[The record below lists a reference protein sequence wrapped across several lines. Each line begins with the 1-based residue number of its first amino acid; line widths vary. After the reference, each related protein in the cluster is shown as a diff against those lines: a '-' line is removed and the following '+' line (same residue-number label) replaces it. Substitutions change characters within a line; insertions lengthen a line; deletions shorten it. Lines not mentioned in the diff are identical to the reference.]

1 MHVHVVMVT
10 LKDPA
15 DADRCAEAMASM
27 AGRIPGL
34 VALDVRRNEL
44 AEPNACDLAL
54 TTTWQ
59 DVDAY
64 IAYKTDPVHL
74 EVAAVVRSLMASA
87 TTLDHTLDH
96 RPDHTLDHRPDAI
109 DDRVAP

>member
-1 MHVHVVMVT
+1 LHVHVVMVT

-15 DADRCAEAMASM
+15 EADRCAEAMASM

-64 IAYKTDPVHL
+64 VAYKTDPVHL
-74 EVAAVVRSLMASA
+74 EVAAVVRTLMASA
-87 TTLDHTLDH
+87 TTLDHTLE
-96 RPDHTLDHRPDAI
+96 AG
-109 DDRVAP
+109 ASS

>member
-1 MHVHVVMVT
+1 MVT
-10 LKDPA
+10 LKQA
-15 DADRCAEAMASM
+15 DAADRCAEAMASM
-27 AGRIPGL
+27 AGRIPGM

-64 IAYKTDPVHL
+64 VAYTTDPVHL
-74 EVAAVVRSLMASA
+74 EVAAVVRSLMDSA
-87 TTLDHTLDH
+87 TTLDYTLDGE
-96 RPDHTLDHRPDAI
+96 A
-109 DDRVAP
+109 AS

>member
-1 MHVHVVMVT
+1 LHVHVVMVT

-15 DADRCAEAMASM
+15 EADRCAEAMASM

-44 AEPNACDLAL
+44 AGPHACHLAL
-54 TTTWQ
+54 TTTWD

-64 IAYKTDPVHL
+64 VAYTTDPVHL
-74 EVAAVVRSLMASA
+74 EVAAVVRSLMDSA
-87 TTLDHTLDH
+87 TTVDYTLEDV
-96 RPDHTLDHRPDAI
+96 DG
-109 DDRVAP
+109 RVAS